1 MTYQTQR
8 RSGWLTV
15 TRRRKVQEA
24 GLAYLFLLPTLVG
37 LILFTMGPV
46 IAGFLI
52 SFTNWNIFLP
62 PQWVG
67 LENYGTLVAQE
78 LPHKVFWNT
87 IYYTVLNV
95 PLNMIIALGTA
106 LLLNMRLRG
115 VSFYRAVYFL
125 PVVSSTVAASLIWTW
140 LYSPNFGPINYFLD
154 LIGIKGPPWLGSTTW
169 AMPAIIIMSVWK
181 GFGTNML
188 IFLAGLQGIP
198 QELQEASMIDG
209 ANRWQRFW
217 RVTWPL
223 LSPTTFFVLVISSIA
238 SFQVFEQVFVMTN
251 GGPAYATTVL
261 GLFIYLNA
269 FRYNNMGYAAAVAYV
284 LFALILA
291 ITLAQLKLQ
300 GRWTHYE
307 L

>member
-1 MTYQTQR
+1 MTVQTQN
-8 RSGWLTV
+8 SKGWLTISQ
-15 TRRRKVQEA
+15 RRKMQEA
-24 GLAYLFLLPTLVG
+24 ALAYLFLLPTLGG
-37 LILFTMGPV
+37 LVLFTMGPV
-46 IAGFLI
+46 IVGFLI

-67 LENYGTLVAQE
+67 LKNYQTLLAQE

-87 IYYTVLNV
+87 LYFTVLNV
-95 PLNMIIALGTA
+95 PLNMIIALVMA
-106 LLLNMRLRG
+106 LLLNIRLRG
-115 VSFYRAVYFL
+115 VAFYRAVYFL

-140 LYSPNFGPINYFLD
+140 LYSPNFGPINYFLEMV
-154 LIGIKGPPWLGSTTW
+154 GIKGPPWLGSTTW
-169 AMPAIIIMSVWK
+169 AMPAVIIMSVWK

-198 QELQEASMIDG
+198 QELQEAAMIDG

-223 LSPTTFFVLVISSIA
+223 LTPTTFFVLVISCIA

-300 GRWTHYE
+300 GRWTYYE